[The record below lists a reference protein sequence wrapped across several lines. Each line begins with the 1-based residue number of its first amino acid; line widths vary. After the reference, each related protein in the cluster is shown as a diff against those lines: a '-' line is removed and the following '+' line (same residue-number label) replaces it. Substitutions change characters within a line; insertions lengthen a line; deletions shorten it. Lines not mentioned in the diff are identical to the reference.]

1 MTILLSCVSSATLSL
16 LITPGRLPNGFWMSL
31 YYSLMFQCG
40 PLFIYSISRARKPRH
55 GVFLCP
61 NVYFIDEKEG
71 KQKNSQLHRNKFSSR
86 DSRQKGTK
94 AYVGKAT
101 SADEGKHG
109 WKSLRRPIRAEVY
122 TAHVTIHSLYI
133 KHFLK
138 WMYQTSSLRRK

>member
-1 MTILLSCVSSATLSL
+1 
-16 LITPGRLPNGFWMSL
+16 
-31 YYSLMFQCG
+31 
-40 PLFIYSISRARKPRH
+40 
-55 GVFLCP
+55 
-61 NVYFIDEKEG
+61 
-71 KQKNSQLHRNKFSSR
+71 
-86 DSRQKGTK
+86 
-94 AYVGKAT
+94 VGKAT